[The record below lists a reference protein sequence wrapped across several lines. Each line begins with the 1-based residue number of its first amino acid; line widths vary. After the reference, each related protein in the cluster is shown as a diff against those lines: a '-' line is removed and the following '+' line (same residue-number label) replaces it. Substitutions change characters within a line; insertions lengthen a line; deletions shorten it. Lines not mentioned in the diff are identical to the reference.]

1 MSNEWYN
8 IPSQTKINAY
18 TQVSESTGIAPYA
31 IEKDWWVVQVLS
43 GVFELKVGKSLI
55 FKGGTSLSKAWNL
68 IERFSEDIDL
78 VFDRSFFGFDGVLT
92 RSQIKK
98 LRKITGEYI
107 EDKLSSD
114 LEKKLKD
121 NGLSDIK
128 LNYVKQTA
136 SDADPVK
143 VEIHYPNVIEYP
155 GYVEPRVLLE
165 ISCSS
170 QMEPMEVRSFSS
182 LLDDHYLESDFAEG
196 PIEIPTAIPERTFL
210 EKLFLLHE
218 EFHRPKDKIRV
229 KRLSRHLYDVFQIL
243 KSEHGLNAIAHKDLY
258 QSIVKHRQAFNHVG
272 GIDYNLH
279 QPQTLNPLPIPDI
292 INAWEADYR
301 TMQEEMI
308 YGDSPDFQKLIDT
321 IKDFTATVL
330 NQLDW
335 KMDIDFPKPK

>member
-8 IPSQTKINAY
+8 IPKQTKINAY
-18 TQVSESTGIAPYA
+18 TQISESTGIAPFA

-43 GVFELKVGKSLI
+43 GIFDLEVGKSLI

-78 VFDRSFFGFDGVLT
+78 VFDRSYFGFDGELN

-98 LRKITGEYI
+98 LRKTTGRYI
-107 EDKLSSD
+107 EEKLSSD
-114 LEKKLKD
+114 LEKKLTD
-121 NGLSDIK
+121 NGLVDIK

-143 VEIHYPNVIEYP
+143 VEIHYPNVIQYP
-155 GYVEPRVLLE
+155 GYIEPRVLLE

-170 QMEPMEVRSFSS
+170 LMEPIELRSFSS
-182 LLDDHYLESDFAEG
+182 LLDDHYFESDFAEG
-196 PIEIPTAIPERTFL
+196 QIDIPTATPERTFL

-229 KRLSRHLYDVFQIL
+229 KRLSRHLYDVFQLL
-243 KSEHGLNAIAHKDLY
+243 KKEHGLKAIADKNLY
-258 QSIVKHRQAFNHVG
+258 QTIVKHREAFNHVG

-279 QPQTLNPLPIPDI
+279 QPQMLNPLPIPDF
-292 INAWEADYR
+292 INAWEDDYK

-308 YGDSPDFQKLIDT
+308 YGASPDFKEMTDT
-321 IKDFTATVL
+321 IEYFIKNIV
-330 NQLDW
+330 NQQDW
-335 KMDIDFPKPK
+335 RMDIEFPKPE